1 MQDKKDDNFFDETKH
16 DEASDQDLMNMIEM
30 HDAPQNVEIKP
41 GQKASGPVVNVG
53 SEYVFIDIGA
63 KNEAMIALA
72 EMKDKEGNVTV
83 KPGDVVEAYIVSVE
97 NDEIAM
103 SKSLSARKAGVSDL
117 IDAMKSKVPVQG
129 KVTGI
134 NKGGFNVNVM
144 GQRAFC
150 PVSHIDV
157 KYVDDPN
164 VYLTKTLDFIIER
177 VTEGGRNIVLSR
189 LPLLEEDLQKVLDE
203 LVESSK
209 EKKVYKGKITKI
221 ADFGLFVDVE
231 GVEGLVHI
239 SEVSWE
245 RAEKLSESF
254 QVGQEVDVVVLKV
267 EKRDR
272 VKNSKVSLSMKHV
285 YDDPWTKVSDTFSVG
300 DSVQG
305 TITRL
310 TNFGAFV
317 QLIPGVEGLIHIS
330 EMSWAGRVRHPSDV
344 VSESDTVRV
353 SIIGI
358 DQEKHSISCSLKD
371 KSEDPWITVPEKLPV
386 GATVKGTVASQTRYG
401 FFVDLTDGVT
411 GLLVHQNIA
420 SDKKGEV
427 KVGEEVEVN
436 IQSLDLEQRRIGL
449 TMGTVESSAV
459 EQDEEARKYIKKQ
472 TKPSGTG
479 GSPKSEFGEMLKQ
492 ALSKKQ

>member
-16 DEASDQDLMNMIEM
+16 DEASDQDLMSMIEK

-53 SEYVFIDIGA
+53 SEYVFVDIGA

-129 KVTGI
+129 KITGI

-150 PVSHIDV
+150 PVSHIDI

-177 VTEGGRNIVLSR
+177 VSEGGRNIVLSR
-189 LPLLEEDLQKVLDE
+189 LPLLEEDLQKILDE
-203 LVESSK
+203 LIESSK

-231 GVEGLVHI
+231 GIEGLVHI

-285 YDDPWTKVSDTFSVG
+285 YDDPWTKVADTFSVG

-344 VSESDTVRV
+344 VSEGDTVRV

-420 SDKKGEV
+420 PDKKGDV
-427 KVGEEVEVN
+427 KVGEEVEVT

-459 EQDEEARKYIKKQ
+459 EQNEEARKYMKKQ

-479 GSPKSEFGEMLKQ
+479 GPAKSEFGEMLKQ
-492 ALSKKQ
+492 ALSKKK